1 MRPTQVAESIKVM
14 YGKRRPVFVWGPPGG
29 GKSDVVKQA
38 CEDMKLEMR
47 DIRLSMLDPTDL
59 KGFPIADREREVM
72 RWLQAD
78 FLPQDP
84 KSKGILFF
92 DEANGAP
99 KSVEAPMY
107 QLTLDRKLGDYKL
120 PDGWSIIM
128 AGNREGD
135 RAIANRM
142 SSALQ
147 NRLIH
152 IEYEVHLDDWCTWA
166 IQIGKVETE
175 LLAFMRFRSELL
187 HKFDANSKA
196 WPSPR
201 TWMFAS
207 EIMHSGLSR
216 DTEFELLKGTVGEG
230 AAGEF
235 QAFMNVYRDLPS
247 IDKILANPDKEKLPA
262 SIDAL
267 YAITVGLAEKTTK
280 GNFDKLMKYIGR
292 MSMEYQVVYIRDCV
306 RRGTEID
313 DTKTFIKW
321 SIDNADVLA
330 G

>member
-1 MRPTQVAESIKVM
+1 
-14 YGKRRPVFVWGPPGG
+14 
-29 GKSDVVKQA
+29 
-38 CEDMKLEMR
+38 MKLEMR

-59 KGFPIADREREVM
+59 KGFPIADREKEVM

-78 FLPQDP
+78 FLPKDK

-92 DEANGAP
+92 DEANSAP

-107 QLTLDRKLGDYKL
+107 QLTLDRKLGDYHL
-120 PDGWSIIM
+120 PEGWSIIM
-128 AGNREGD
+128 AGNRETD

-147 NRLIH
+147 NRLVH
-152 IEYEVHLDDWCTWA
+152 IDYEVNLDDWCTWA
-166 IQIGKVETE
+166 IERGKVETE
-175 LLAFMRFRSELL
+175 LIAFMRFRPELL

-201 TWMFAS
+201 SWTFAS
-207 EIMHSGLSR
+207 QIMHSGLTR

-247 IDKILANPDKEKLPA
+247 IDKILVNPEKERVPTEP
-262 SIDAL
+262 DAL
-267 YAITVGLAEKTTK
+267 YALTTALAEKTAK
-280 GNFDKLMKYIGR
+280 DNFERLMKYVSR
-292 MSMEYQVVYIRDCV
+292 TSTEFQVVYIRDCV
-306 RRGTEID
+306 RRKAPIEN
-313 DTKTFIKW
+313 TKTFIKW
-321 SIDNADVLA
+321 SMDNADVLA
-330 G
+330 